1 MFGLV
6 IGAPQGRKFTHSSQ
20 AQETRDRESQKQ
32 VLYLEDDCS
41 FSCHFVAAMF
51 IPANYVSG
59 PKVTCDSGVR
69 STPVSDKQENMS

>member
-1 MFGLV
+1 M
-6 IGAPQGRKFTHSSQ
+6 GATPGRKSTQSSQ
-20 AQETRDRESQKQ
+20 AQETRDKESQKQ

-41 FSCHFVAAMF
+41 FNCHFVAAMY